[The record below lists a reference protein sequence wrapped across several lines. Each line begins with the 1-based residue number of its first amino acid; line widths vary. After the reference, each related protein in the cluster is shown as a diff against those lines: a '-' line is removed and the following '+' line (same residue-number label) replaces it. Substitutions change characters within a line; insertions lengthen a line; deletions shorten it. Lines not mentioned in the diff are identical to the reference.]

1 MTDERILSTDFATAN
16 QALAESI
23 KNRDARLVRLALD
36 HPALEIKRQAAAAL
50 GQLGDSSCV
59 PNLIDVLERNQ
70 AVQRGGSETLVLQTE
85 LNAAV
90 IAALQKLTGV
100 DFGAA
105 DASSPEDVRRA
116 LETSRQWWQ
125 ENQK

>member
-36 HPALEIKRQAAAAL
+36 HPALEIKHEAAAAL
-50 GQLGDSSCV
+50 GELGDRSSV
-59 PNLIDVLERNQ
+59 PKLIDVLELNQ

-85 LNAAV
+85 LNAAAL
-90 IAALQKLTGV
+90 AALQKITGV
-100 DFGAA
+100 DFGAT